1 MIIGV
6 LIAVAVV
13 AGGISYKA
21 ARDAQKA
28 AKKAADAMAGVLLN
42 KESNIDPI
50 PVIYGERRVGG
61 VRVFI
66 KAAGGKKNEYLYLAL
81 ALCEGEV
88 ESISDIYIDD
98 TPITDPKY
106 SGLYSYQTFT
116 GTDSQTVS
124 TLLQGAGS
132 EWTSDHRLR
141 GVAYIA
147 LRLKW
152 DTDAF
157 SGMPE
162 ITALVKGRKVYD
174 PRTTATAW
182 SDNPALCIRDYLTNN
197 RYGKGLP
204 TSAINDTAFSAAA
217 NDLDS
222 FTATP
227 YVGAPST
234 IKIFKTNIVLDTGE
248 EIFRNVERLL
258 LGCRGFLPY
267 TQGQYALKIDQATS
281 SLMTLDTSTIIG
293 GIKISGSKKEDRFN
307 RVVVKFP
314 NPETDWQPDQ
324 AIWPDAGSTEETTY
338 LAEDGGTLLVD
349 EVDLD
354 GITNYYSARDIARI
368 LVLRSRNALRVGL
381 QATSEALDLTI
392 GDVVSITHPTP
403 GWTAKPFQVEE
414 VSLNYDGTV
423 GLSLIEY
430 ESSIYAYD
438 PANEETVYPDS
449 DLPNP
454 FAVEPPSGLTITETT
469 IIADDGTL
477 LPSLRLT
484 WTAADDAFVTQYEIQ
499 WQRAQ
504 AIEDYGS
511 VGDEYTESENWQSI
525 TLSPDTQLDY
535 GSIDEGITTGEPDY
549 NSAFTGTLQYVIQGV
564 IPSANY
570 NIRIRSYNGFGAK
583 SAFITTSTQP
593 QGDTDPPGIPAS
605 VTAAGGLKE
614 ISLSWQIPTD
624 PDYSHVEVWEN
635 TVNNFATATKI
646 AIAGGDNY
654 IRTGLGY
661 DVTRYYWLKSA
672 DYSGNISDVSAV
684 ASATTLFVDTDSF
697 SEAVNNLFSEAGAYG
712 IEPVSSL
719 PATGDFD
726 GQIKYD
732 TTANKLYRWDADTS
746 TWTDDIFSITS
757 GSVDLASFAA
767 GIEPVGIVSSLPSP
781 SGYTGAQIVF
791 NTSDNKLYRYTGTE
805 WVSSVPTADLVGTI
819 PSENFATNLR
829 PIEVLSALPT
839 TGNFQGRQVF
849 LTTDNKLYRYNGT
862 AFTSSVPTTDL
873 SGTITSLQIAN
884 EAVTN
889 AKIAVDA
896 IQGDVIAAGAITA
909 AKILDGAISELKLAD
924 DAVTT
929 AKLANA
935 SVTADIVAANA
946 ITTTNIQDDAISTA
960 KLAANSVVASKIST
974 GAVTAD
980 AIAANA
986 VTSEKILAGSVVAD
1000 SIASGAITTAK
1011 LAAGA
1016 VTAETITANTITSSQ
1031 IASGTITATEI
1042 QSGTITASELAS
1054 NSVTAEK
1061 IQSGAITTSK
1071 LAIGDFST
1079 LNQNPGFE
1087 EGDVAWSGDPEF
1099 SIVEEQSKNGSYS
1112 LKFTADNGAAYFY
1125 SSTQIPVEAGE
1136 AFYAEAYIKYSSG
1149 TVGGARVLIRAYNNA
1164 GTGTGG
1170 GSGNI
1175 VTSQTTYTKS
1185 AASYTTDA
1193 DDDYVVISLYGIGSD
1208 TVYYYD
1214 DVRLF
1219 RAASSVLIE
1228 DGAIT
1233 SDKIV
1238 ANAITSGKI
1247 DAGAITADK
1256 LAANSVT
1263 ASAISSASISAD
1275 ALQANSVTAD
1285 KLSANSVTSDKLS
1298 ANSVTAGKV
1307 AAAAISATELAAD
1320 AVTAEKIA
1328 SEIITSDKIA
1338 AGAIQ
1343 GDRIAANTITGGLI
1357 AAAGIITS
1365 AAQINDAVITN
1376 AKIENLAITKAKIA
1390 DLAVDTIK
1398 IADQAVTI
1406 PSSAFTATGVT
1417 VATVSST
1424 FTTWVDIQS
1433 ITWTS
1438 TAADTLML
1446 FYCDASADNNNPAAY
1461 AFRILLNGTVLTTLG
1476 EVSMEGDNRATANRN
1491 FAISRVL
1498 SPNSGSNTVKIQ
1510 AAARTVGGGAS
1521 SATMYNR
1528 TMATLETKK

>member
-132 EWTSDHRLR
+132 EWTTDHRLR

-147 LRLKW
+147 MRLKW

-182 SDNPALCIRDYLTNN
+182 SDNPALCIRDYLTNT
-197 RYGKGLP
+197 RFGKGLP

-349 EVDLD
+349 EVDLES
-354 GITNYYSARDIARI
+354 ITNYYSARDIARI

-430 ESSIYAYD
+430 DSSIYAYD

-454 FAVEPPSGLTITETT
+454 FAVSPPSGLTITETT

-593 QGDTDPPGIPAS
+593 QGDTDPPGIPES

-935 SVTADIVAANA
+935 AVTADIVAANA
-946 ITTTNIQDDAISTA
+946 ITSTNIQDDAISTS
-960 KLAANSVVASKIST
+960 KLAA
-974 GAVTAD
+974 
-980 AIAANA
+980 
-986 VTSEKILAGSVVAD
+986 
-1000 SIASGAITTAK
+1000 GAITTAK

-1016 VTAETITANTITSSQ
+1016 VTADTIAANAVTTAKLNAGAVTADTIAAGAITTAK
-1031 IASGTITATEI
+1031 IAAGAVTAAEI
-1042 QSGTITASELAS
+1042 AANTITASEIAANAITAS
-1054 NSVTAEK
+1054 EIAANAVTAVK
-1061 IQSGAITTSK
+1061 IA
-1071 LAIGDFST
+1071 
-1079 LNQNPGFE
+1079 
-1087 EGDVAWSGDPEF
+1087 
-1099 SIVEEQSKNGSYS
+1099 
-1112 LKFTADNGAAYFY
+1112 AD
-1125 SSTQIPVEAGE
+1125 S
-1136 AFYAEAYIKYSSG
+1136 
-1149 TVGGARVLIRAYNNA
+1149 
-1164 GTGTGG
+1164 
-1170 GSGNI
+1170 
-1175 VTSQTTYTKS
+1175 
-1185 AASYTTDA
+1185 
-1193 DDDYVVISLYGIGSD
+1193 
-1208 TVYYYD
+1208 
-1214 DVRLF
+1214 
-1219 RAASSVLIE
+1219 
-1228 DGAIT
+1228 IT
-1233 SDKIV
+1233 SDKITAGAITTAKIAADAITANEIATGAV
-1238 ANAITSGKI
+1238 TADAISAGSVQAGAIAANAISADKI
-1247 DAGAITADK
+1247 AAGAITAAKIAVDAVTADK
-1256 LAANSVT
+1256 IAANSITSSELAANSV
-1263 ASAISSASISAD
+1263 I
-1275 ALQANSVTAD
+1275 
-1285 KLSANSVTSDKLS
+1285 
-1298 ANSVTAGKV
+1298 AGKV
-1307 AAAAISATELAAD
+1307 AAGAISTTELAAD
-1320 AVTAEKIA
+1320 AITAEKIA
-1328 SEIITSDKIA
+1328 SEVITSDKIA

-1357 AAAGIITS
+1357 AAAGIITT
-1365 AAQINDAVITN
+1365 AAQIEDAVITN
-1376 AKIENLAITKAKIA
+1376 AKIANLAITQAKIA

-1510 AAARTVGGGAS
+1510 AAARTVGGGSS

>member
-42 KESNIDPI
+42 KESNIEPI

-182 SDNPALCIRDYLTNN
+182 SDNPALCIRDYLTNT
-197 RYGKGLP
+197 RFGKGLP

-349 EVDLD
+349 EVDLES
-354 GITNYYSARDIARI
+354 ITNYYSARDIARI

-414 VSLNYDGTV
+414 ISLNYDGTV
-423 GLSLIEY
+423 NLSLIEY
-430 ESSIYAYD
+430 DSTIYAYD
-438 PANEETVYPDS
+438 SASPEITYPDS
-449 DLPNP
+449 DLPDP
-454 FAVEPPSGLTITETT
+454 FTVSPPSGLTATETT

-511 VGDEYTESENWQSI
+511 VGDEYTESDDWQSI
-525 TLSPDTQLDY
+525 TLTADSQLDY
-535 GSIDEGITTGEPDY
+535 GSIDQPISTDEPGY

-570 NIRIRSYNGFGAK
+570 NIQIRSINELGAR
-583 SAFITTSTQP
+583 SQFVAISSIP
-593 QGDTDPPGIPAS
+593 QGDTDPPGIPGSIIA
-605 VTAAGGLKE
+605 TGGLRE

-635 TVNNFATATKI
+635 SVDNFLTATKI
-646 AIAGGDNY
+646 AIANGDHY
-654 IRTGLGY
+654 SRTGLGY
-661 DVTRYYWLKSA
+661 DVTKYYWLKSV
-672 DYSGNISDVSAV
+672 DYSGNVSSQSSSV
-684 ASATTLFVDTDSF
+684 NATTIFVNADSF
-697 SEAVNNLFSEAGAYG
+697 SEEVNNLFAEAGAYG
-712 IEPVSSL
+712 IEPVASL
-719 PATGDFD
+719 PAEGDFD

-732 TTANKLYRWDADTS
+732 TTANKLYRWDAATS
-746 TWTDDIFSITS
+746 TWTDDIFSITA
-757 GSVDLASFAA
+757 GTVDLASFAS
-767 GIEPVGIVSSLPSP
+767 GIEPIAIVSSLPNP
-781 SGYTGAQIVF
+781 TGYTGAKVVF
-791 NTSDNKLYRYTGTE
+791 NTSDGKLYRYVSGAWTSV
-805 WVSSVPTADLVGTI
+805 VSSVDIDGALAASNF
-819 PSENFATNLR
+819 PSNLR
-829 PIEVLSALPT
+829 PIEIVSSLPT
-839 TGNFQGRQVF
+839 TGNFEGRQVY
-849 LTTDNKLYRYNGT
+849 LTTDNKLYRFDGT
-862 AFTSSVPTTDL
+862 NWTSKVSTVDL
-873 SGTITSLQIAN
+873 EGTITSLQIAN
-884 EAVTN
+884 DAVTN

-935 SVTADIVAANA
+935 AVTTDIIAANA
-946 ITTTNIQDDAISTA
+946 ITSTEILDGAISTP
-960 KLAANSVVASKIST
+960 KLAAGSITTAKIAA
-974 GAVTAD
+974 GAVTATEI
-980 AIAANA
+980 AALAITSGKIAAGAVTAAEIAAGAITTAKIAAGAVTAAEIAANTITAAKIAAGAITATEIAANA
-986 VTSEKILAGSVVAD
+986 VTAAKIAAD
-1000 SIASGAITTAK
+1000 
-1011 LAAGA
+1011 A
-1016 VTAETITANTITSSQ
+1016 V
-1031 IASGTITATEI
+1031 
-1042 QSGTITASELAS
+1042 
-1054 NSVTAEK
+1054 
-1061 IQSGAITTSK
+1061 
-1071 LAIGDFST
+1071 
-1079 LNQNPGFE
+1079 
-1087 EGDVAWSGDPEF
+1087 
-1099 SIVEEQSKNGSYS
+1099 
-1112 LKFTADNGAAYFY
+1112 
-1125 SSTQIPVEAGE
+1125 
-1136 AFYAEAYIKYSSG
+1136 
-1149 TVGGARVLIRAYNNA
+1149 
-1164 GTGTGG
+1164 
-1170 GSGNI
+1170 
-1175 VTSQTTYTKS
+1175 
-1185 AASYTTDA
+1185 
-1193 DDDYVVISLYGIGSD
+1193 
-1208 TVYYYD
+1208 
-1214 DVRLF
+1214 
-1219 RAASSVLIE
+1219 
-1228 DGAIT
+1228 T

-1238 ANAITSGKI
+1238 ANAITTAKIAADAITANEIATGAVTADAISAGSVTAGAIAAGAILADKIAAGAVTADKITSSAITSDKIAANAITAGKLAA
-1247 DAGAITADK
+1247 DSVTAGAIAAGAVSTSELAANAITADK
-1256 LAANSVT
+1256 IGANV
-1263 ASAISSASISAD
+1263 
-1275 ALQANSVTAD
+1275 
-1285 KLSANSVTSDKLS
+1285 
-1298 ANSVTAGKV
+1298 
-1307 AAAAISATELAAD
+1307 
-1320 AVTAEKIA
+1320 
-1328 SEIITSDKIA
+1328 ITSDKIA
-1338 AGAIQ
+1338 AGTIQ

-1357 AAAGIITS
+1357 AASGIITS
-1365 AAQINDAVITN
+1365 AAQIDDAVVTN
-1376 AKIENLAITKAKIA
+1376 AKIQNLAANKLLISANTDGQASSIFLDDDGAIKVYDASGTLRVKIGN
-1390 DLAVDTIK
+1390 LAV
-1398 IADQAVTI
+1398 
-1406 PSSAFTATGVT
+1406 
-1417 VATVSST
+1417 
-1424 FTTWVDIQS
+1424 
-1433 ITWTS
+1433 
-1438 TAADTLML
+1438 
-1446 FYCDASADNNNPAAY
+1446 
-1461 AFRILLNGTVLTTLG
+1461 
-1476 EVSMEGDNRATANRN
+1476 
-1491 FAISRVL
+1491 
-1498 SPNSGSNTVKIQ
+1498 
-1510 AAARTVGGGAS
+1510 
-1521 SATMYNR
+1521 
-1528 TMATLETKK
+1528 

>member
-28 AKKAADAMAGVLLN
+28 AKKAADAMAGVLIN
-42 KESNIDPI
+42 KESNIEPI

-61 VRVFI
+61 VRVYV
-66 KAAGGKKNEYLYLAL
+66 KTAGGKKNEYLYIAL
-81 ALCEGEV
+81 ALCEGEI
-88 ESISDIYIDD
+88 ESISSIEIDD
-98 TPITDPKY
+98 TPITDSKY
-106 SGLYSYQTFT
+106 LGLYSYQTFL
-116 GTDSQTVS
+116 GTDDQTVS
-124 TLLQGAGS
+124 TLLQESGA

-147 LRLKW
+147 IRLKW

-157 SGMPE
+157 SGIPE
-162 ITALVKGRKVYD
+162 ITAVVRGRKIYD
-174 PRTTATAW
+174 PRTATTEW
-182 SDNPALCIRDYLTNN
+182 KDNPALCIRDYLTNN

-204 TSAINDTAFSAAA
+204 SSAINDTAFSAAA

-227 YVGAPST
+227 YSGASGT
-234 IKIFKTNIVLDTGE
+234 IKLFKTNAVLDTGE

-267 TQGQYALKIDQATS
+267 TQGQYALKIDQSTS

-324 AIWPDAGSTEETTY
+324 AIWPDAGSTEETTF

-349 EVDLD
+349 EVDLESV
-354 GITNYYSARDIARI
+354 TNYYSARDIARI

-414 VSLNYDGTV
+414 ISLNYDGTV
-423 GLSLIEY
+423 NLSLIEY
-430 ESSIYAYD
+430 DSAIYAYD
-438 PANEETVYPDS
+438 PANEETTYPDS

-454 FAVEPPSGLTITETT
+454 FAVEPPSGLAIEETT

-477 LPSLRLT
+477 LPSLRVT
-484 WTAADDAFVTQYEIQ
+484 WTAANDAFVTQYEVQ

-511 VGDEYTESENWQSI
+511 VGDEYTETENWQSI
-525 TLSPDTQLDY
+525 TVASTSQFDY
-535 GSIDEGITTGEPDY
+535 GSIDEDITTGEPNY

-570 NIRIRSYNGFGAK
+570 NIRVRSYNELGAR
-583 SAFITTSTQP
+583 SSFVTTSTQP

-605 VTAAGGLKE
+605 LVAVGGLKE
-614 ISLSWQIPTD
+614 VSLSWQIPTD
-624 PDYSHVEVWEN
+624 PDYSHVEVWESN
-635 TVNNFATATKI
+635 TNNFATATKI
-646 AIAGGDNY
+646 AIAAGDHY
-654 IRTGLGY
+654 VRTGLGY
-661 DVTRYYWLKSA
+661 NVTKYYWVKAA
-672 DYSGNISDVSAV
+672 DYSGNISDESSV
-684 ASATTLFVDTDSF
+684 ATATTLFVDTDSF

-732 TTANKLYRWDADTS
+732 TTANKLYRWDADTAA
-746 TWTDDIFSITS
+746 WTDDIFSITS
-757 GSVDLASFAA
+757 GSVDLASFAS

-781 SGYTGAQIVF
+781 TGYTGAQIVF
-791 NTSDNKLYRYTGTE
+791 NTTDNKLYRYTGTE
-805 WVSSVPTADLVGTI
+805 WVASVPTTDLVGTI
-819 PSENFATNLR
+819 PGDNFSSDLR
-829 PIEVLSALPT
+829 PIEVLGALPT

-862 AFTSSVPTTDL
+862 AFTASVPTSDL
-873 SGTITSLQIAN
+873 TGTITSLQIAN
-884 EAVTN
+884 DAVTN

-935 SVTADIVAANA
+935 AVTADIVAANA

-960 KLAANSVVASKIST
+960 KLSAGSITTAKIAA

-980 AIAANA
+980 TIAANA
-986 VTSEKILAGSVVAD
+986 VTTAKLNAGAVTAD
-1000 SIASGAITTAK
+1000 TIAAGAITTAK
-1011 LAAGA
+1011 IEAGA
-1016 VTAETITANTITSSQ
+1016 VTAAEIAANTITSAK
-1031 IASGTITATEI
+1031 IAAGAITATEI
-1042 QSGTITASELAS
+1042 AA
-1054 NSVTAEK
+1054 N
-1061 IQSGAITTSK
+1061 AITSDKINAAAITSAK
-1071 LAIGDFST
+1071 I
-1079 LNQNPGFE
+1079 
-1087 EGDVAWSGDPEF
+1087 
-1099 SIVEEQSKNGSYS
+1099 
-1112 LKFTADNGAAYFY
+1112 
-1125 SSTQIPVEAGE
+1125 
-1136 AFYAEAYIKYSSG
+1136 
-1149 TVGGARVLIRAYNNA
+1149 
-1164 GTGTGG
+1164 
-1170 GSGNI
+1170 
-1175 VTSQTTYTKS
+1175 
-1185 AASYTTDA
+1185 DA
-1193 DDDYVVISLYGIGSD
+1193 
-1208 TVYYYD
+1208 
-1214 DVRLF
+1214 
-1219 RAASSVLIE
+1219 
-1228 DGAIT
+1228 GAIT
-1233 SDKIV
+1233 SDKIT
-1238 ANAITSGKI
+1238 ANAVTAGKI

-1256 LAANSVT
+1256 IAANAVT
-1263 ASAISSASISAD
+1263 ADKIS
-1275 ALQANSVTAD
+1275 ANSVTAD
-1285 KLSANSVTSDKLS
+1285 KVAANAITSDKIE
-1298 ANSVTAGKV
+1298 ANAITAGKI
-1307 AAAAISATELAAD
+1307 AAAAISTTELAAD
-1320 AVTAEKIA
+1320 AITAEKIA

-1357 AAAGIITS
+1357 AASGIITS
-1365 AAQINDAVITN
+1365 AAQIDDAVITN
-1376 AKIENLAITKAKIA
+1376 AKIAN
-1390 DLAVDTIK
+1390 LAVDTIK
-1398 IADQAVTI
+1398 IANGAVTNKY
-1406 PSSAFTATGVT
+1406 AAYTDGTVT
-1417 VATVSST
+1417 VDGTYTLVQELQDVEFDGASISII
-1424 FTTWVDIQS
+1424 FNCKLDEALSNRFDI
-1433 ITWTS
+1433 
-1438 TAADTLML
+1438 
-1446 FYCDASADNNNPAAY
+1446 
-1461 AFRILLNGTVLTTLG
+1461 RLNGTSQRVFTAGSVVFTQVVSGFAVYSYLPQMVTLAMTITPAAG
-1476 EVSMEGDNRATANRN
+1476 TYDIQVYSQRADTGVST
-1491 FAISRVL
+1491 
-1498 SPNSGSNTVKIQ
+1498 PNHDVSQRFLQ
-1510 AAARTVGGGAS
+1510 AVE
-1521 SATMYNR
+1521 N
-1528 TMATLETKK
+1528 KK

>member
-28 AKKAADAMAGVLLN
+28 AKKAADAMAGVLIN
-42 KESNIDPI
+42 KESNIEPI

-88 ESISDIYIDD
+88 ESITDIYIDD
-98 TPITDPKY
+98 TPITDTKY

-147 LRLKW
+147 IRLKW

-174 PRTTATAW
+174 PRNTTTAW
-182 SDNPALCIRDYLTNN
+182 SDNPALCIRDYLINN

-204 TSAINDTAFSAAA
+204 SSAINDTAFSAAA

-227 YVGAPST
+227 YSGASGT
-234 IKIFKTNIVLDTGE
+234 IKLFKTNAVLDTGE

-267 TQGQYALKIDQATS
+267 TQGQYALKIDQSTS

-324 AIWPDAGSTEETTY
+324 AIWPDAGSTEETTF

-349 EVDLD
+349 EVDLESV
-354 GITNYYSARDIARI
+354 TNYYSARDIARI

-414 VSLNYDGTV
+414 ISLNYDGTV
-423 GLSLIEY
+423 NLSLIEY
-430 ESSIYAYD
+430 DSAVYAYD
-438 PANEETVYPDS
+438 PANEETTYPDS

-454 FAVEPPSGLTITETT
+454 FAVEPPSGLAVEETT

-477 LPSLRLT
+477 LPSLRVT
-484 WTAADDAFVTQYEIQ
+484 WTAANDAFVTQYEVQ

-511 VGDEYTESENWQSI
+511 VGDEYTETENWQSI
-525 TLSPDTQLDY
+525 TVASTSQFDY
-535 GSIDEGITTGEPDY
+535 GSIDEDITTGEPNY

-570 NIRIRSYNGFGAK
+570 NIRVRSYNELGAR
-583 SAFITTSTQP
+583 SSFVTTSTQP

-605 VTAAGGLKE
+605 LVAVGGLKE
-614 ISLSWQIPTD
+614 VSLSWQIPTD
-624 PDYSHVEVWEN
+624 PDYSHVEVWESN
-635 TVNNFATATKI
+635 TNNFATATKI
-646 AIAGGDNY
+646 AIAAGDHY
-654 IRTGLGY
+654 VRTGLGY
-661 DVTRYYWLKSA
+661 NVTKYYWVKAA
-672 DYSGNISDVSAV
+672 DYSGNISDESSV
-684 ASATTLFVDTDSF
+684 ATATTLFVDTDSF

-732 TTANKLYRWDADTS
+732 TTANKLYRWDAATS
-746 TWTDDIFSITS
+746 SWTDDIFSITS
-757 GSVDLASFAA
+757 GSVDLASFAS

-781 SGYTGAQIVF
+781 TGYNGAQVVF
-791 NTSDNKLYRYTGTE
+791 NTTDNKLYRYTGTE
-805 WVSSVPTADLVGTI
+805 WVASVPTTDLVGTI
-819 PSENFATNLR
+819 PGDNFSSDLR
-829 PIEVLSALPT
+829 PIEVLGALPT

-862 AFTSSVPTTDL
+862 AFTASVPTSDL
-873 SGTITSLQIAN
+873 TGTITSLQIAN
-884 EAVTN
+884 DAVTN

-896 IQGDVIAAGAITA
+896 IQGDVIAAGAITS
-909 AKILDGAISELKLAD
+909 AKILDGVISELKLAD

-935 SVTADIVAANA
+935 AVTADIVAANA
-946 ITTTNIQDDAISTA
+946 ITTTNIQDDAISTS
-960 KLAANSVVASKIST
+960 KLAANSVVASKISA
-974 GAVTAD
+974 GAVVAD

-1000 SIASGAITTAK
+1000 SVASGAITTVK

-1016 VTAETITANTITSSQ
+1016 VTAETIAANTITSSQ

-1054 NSVTAEK
+1054 NSVTSEK
-1061 IQSGAITTSK
+1061 IQSGSITTSK
-1071 LAIGDFST
+1071 LAIGDFSI
-1079 LNQNPGFE
+1079 LNQNPSFE
-1087 EGDVAWSGDPEF
+1087 EGDIAWSGDPEF
-1099 SIVEEQSKNGSYS
+1099 SIVEEQSKSGSYS

-1125 SSTQIPVEAGE
+1125 SSTKVPVEAGE
-1136 AFYAEAYIKYSSG
+1136 AFYAEAYIKHSSG
-1149 TVGGARVLIRAYNNA
+1149 SSGGARVLIRAYNNA
-1164 GTGTGG
+1164 DTGTGG

-1175 VTSQTTYTKS
+1175 ITSETTYTKS

-1193 DDDYVVISLYGIGSD
+1193 DDDYIIVTVYGIGADS
-1208 TVYYYD
+1208 VYYYD

-1263 ASAISSASISAD
+1263 ASAISAASISTD
-1275 ALQANSVTAD
+1275 ALQANAVTA
-1285 KLSANSVTSDKLS
+1285 DKLS

-1307 AAAAISATELAAD
+1307 AAAAISTTELAAD
-1320 AVTAEKIA
+1320 AITAEKIA
-1328 SEIITSDKIA
+1328 SEVITSDKIA

-1357 AAAGIITS
+1357 AASGIITT
-1365 AAQINDAVITN
+1365 AAQIEDAVITN
-1376 AKIENLAITKAKIA
+1376 AKIENLAITQAKIA

-1398 IADQAVTI
+1398 IADQAVTL
-1406 PSSAFTATGVT
+1406 PLSAQTVDALTLTTNQLWNTVQSLTIAATGDPVKIAFSIILDNESGSQRFCHVRLRKNAST
-1417 VATVSST
+1417 ILLDTSSFANDGIRIYDAEANIISYVYDDT
-1424 FTTWVDIQS
+1424 SGDSGDQTYYVDVRRNG
-1433 ITWTS
+1433 TWTG
-1438 TAADTLML
+1438 T
-1446 FYCDASADNNNPAAY
+1446 
-1461 AFRILLNGTVLTTLG
+1461 FRVRYRVLTA
-1476 EVSMEGDNRATANRN
+1476 M
-1491 FAISRVL
+1491 VL
-1498 SPNSGSNTVKIQ
+1498 
-1510 AAARTVGGGAS
+1510 
-1521 SATMYNR
+1521 
-1528 TMATLETKK
+1528 KK